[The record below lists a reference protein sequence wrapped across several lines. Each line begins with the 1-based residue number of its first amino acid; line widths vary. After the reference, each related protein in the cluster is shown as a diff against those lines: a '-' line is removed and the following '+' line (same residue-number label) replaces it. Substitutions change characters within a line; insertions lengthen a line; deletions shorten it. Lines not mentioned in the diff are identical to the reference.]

1 MISKSDAAAKPRS
14 NSAPTPSCLGASKY
28 RFCLATG
35 GGGGRETFLEK
46 DIRFDAS
53 NIEIKGGFEG
63 KKGTKALWF
72 LLSHGFTCYA
82 VKAN

>member
-1 MISKSDAAAKPRS
+1 MLLRSPRS

-28 RFCLATG
+28 RLCLATG
-35 GGGGRETFLEK
+35 GGGGGEK
-46 DIRFDAS
+46 ESVWEEDIRFDAS

-72 LLSHGFTCYA
+72 MLSHRFTCYA

>member
-1 MISKSDAAAKPRS
+1 MLLRSPRS
-14 NSAPTPSCLGASKY
+14 NSAPTPSCLGARKY
-28 RFCLATG
+28 RLCLATG
-35 GGGGRETFLEK
+35 GGGGGKESVLEK

-63 KKGTKALWF
+63 NKGTKALWF
-72 LLSHGFTCYA
+72 MLSHGSTCYA

>member
-1 MISKSDAAAKPRS
+1 MLLRSPDQIVRRLLPAWELANIDEQEEEGGKSLFWK
-14 NSAPTPSCLGASKY
+14 
-28 RFCLATG
+28 
-35 GGGGRETFLEK
+35 K

-72 LLSHGFTCYA
+72 MLSHGFTCYA